1 MFLILS
7 KLTEESWLV
16 NVENTPPK
24 QHDFGLSSRSV
35 LQNSKTACHTW
46 NKAKYLNNCA
56 EKYKR
61 FICHAA
67 FNKTLLMLRIV
78 SKSPIHSFILPERGN
93 PCKERKK
100 RKALIKIPPMGPR
113 AQHFNTYKNGSA
125 CSASFFTDHRSR
137 KVWKWIHGLFHSSSL
152 LRHERKAVKG
162 CLGNC
167 YLPCLFLF
175 WWKILCKGEECLGKY
190 QWMENKGDFW
200 GITLFQWGPGHTK
213 FYPALHTL
221 SQMKKKTL
229 RVQKQDISRVK
240 NTLYSIIS
248 LILLLSRSRVCEIPE

>member
-1 MFLILS
+1 MFLIPS

-16 NVENTPPK
+16 TVDNTPPK

-93 PCKERKK
+93 PCKEEKESSHQNTSNGTEST
-100 RKALIKIPPMGPR
+100 ALQYI
-113 AQHFNTYKNGSA
+113 Q
-125 CSASFFTDHRSR
+125 
-137 KVWKWIHGLFHSSSL
+137 KWISLLSKLFHWPSFKESL
-152 LRHERKAVKG
+152 QVNSWALPLLQPSKTWKEG
-162 CLGNC
+162 C
-167 YLPCLFLF
+167 
-175 WWKILCKGEECLGKY
+175 
-190 QWMENKGDFW
+190 
-200 GITLFQWGPGHTK
+200 
-213 FYPALHTL
+213 
-221 SQMKKKTL
+221 
-229 RVQKQDISRVK
+229 
-240 NTLYSIIS
+240 
-248 LILLLSRSRVCEIPE
+248 

>member
-1 MFLILS
+1 MFLIPS

-16 NVENTPPK
+16 TVDNTPPK

-93 PCKERKK
+93 PCKEGKK
-100 RKALIKIPPMGPR
+100 RKVLIKIPPMGPR
-113 AQHFNTYKNGSA
+113 AQHFNTYKSGSA
-125 CSASFFTDHRSR
+125 CSASFFTDHPSR
-137 KVWKWIHGLFHSSSL
+137 KVCKWIHGLFHSSSL

-162 CLGNC
+162 CLSNC
-167 YLPCLFLF
+167 YLPCLFYSDGKFCVKGRNVLANTNE
-175 WWKILCKGEECLGKY
+175 WKTKETFEE
-190 QWMENKGDFW
+190 
-200 GITLFQWGPGHTK
+200 
-213 FYPALHTL
+213 
-221 SQMKKKTL
+221 
-229 RVQKQDISRVK
+229 
-240 NTLYSIIS
+240 
-248 LILLLSRSRVCEIPE
+248 